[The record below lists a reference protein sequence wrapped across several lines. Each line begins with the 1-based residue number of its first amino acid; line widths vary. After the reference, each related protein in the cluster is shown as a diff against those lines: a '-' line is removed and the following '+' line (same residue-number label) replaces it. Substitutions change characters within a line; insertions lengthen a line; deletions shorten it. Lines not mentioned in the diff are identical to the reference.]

1 MLVKIFEDVVSDQGE
16 EEQDQN
22 IAIIETN
29 NNFHVSL
36 GDWVLVE
43 FPGEVTTTVGLD
55 FEVSV
60 MHKSGNEFWKW
71 PSSEDKVFY
80 QKQVLI
86 KKMELSEVSVTCGQ
100 F

>member
-22 IAIIETN
+22 N
-29 NNFHVSL
+29 YYYFHTSL

-60 MHKSGNEFWKW
+60 MHKSDNGFWKW

-80 QKQVLI
+80 QKEVLI
-86 KKMELSEVSVTCGQ
+86 KKMELSEVSVTCRQ